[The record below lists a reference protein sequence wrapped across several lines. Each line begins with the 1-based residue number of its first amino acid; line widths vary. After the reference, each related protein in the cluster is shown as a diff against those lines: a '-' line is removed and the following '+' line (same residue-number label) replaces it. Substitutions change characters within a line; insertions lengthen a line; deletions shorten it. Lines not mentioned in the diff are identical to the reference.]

1 MIYCKKEKERGI
13 KYMERT
19 VKSMML
25 MIVLAIAMFML
36 TGCANINYE
45 IKLEKDGSGEIS
57 YIMGY
62 DKNFLNSMEV
72 SVEDLRGDNSFDEMR
87 QEAQQEGYTIEEYE
101 DSTTYGFKAYK
112 HVENVQN
119 EFKVM
124 EDSTGED
131 AIHFEKSFFKTSFS
145 QNATLDLSDLSGEG
159 QAEDALTS
167 AIMGQ
172 MKISYKIVL
181 PFAVGQNNASNVS
194 EDGKTLEWTLKAGQT
209 NEINFTAEQSNMVN
223 IAIIAGAVI
232 LVLILIL
239 AITSRGKNKKN

>member
-1 MIYCKKEKERGI
+1 MK
-13 KYMERT
+13 RT
-19 VKSMML
+19 LKSFAL
-25 MIVLAIAMFML
+25 MIVSMLLLFCL

-45 IKLEKDGSGEIS
+45 VKLEKDGSGEVS

-62 DKNFLNSMEV
+62 DKNFLNSMNV
-72 SVEDLRGDNSFDEMR
+72 SVEDLKGDNSFDEMK
-87 QEAQQEGYTIEEYE
+87 QDAAQEGYTVEEYE

-124 EDSTGED
+124 EDSTEDD
-131 AIHFEKSFFKTSFS
+131 AIHYESSFFKTSFS
-145 QNATLDLSDLSGEG
+145 QHAALDLSDLSDEGE
-159 QAEDALTS
+159 EDALTT

-172 MKISYKIVL
+172 MKISYKLVL
-181 PFAVGQNNASNVS
+181 PFAVGENNATTVS

-209 NEINFTAEQSNMVN
+209 NEINFTAEETNMVN

-232 LVLILIL
+232 LVLILIIVI
-239 AITSRGKNKKN
+239 ASRGKSKKN